1 MVIWSVRFSAPDLST
16 VQKSLRTT
24 SIFSIGSITVLVAS
38 KFLPALATDGK
49 DLTLNGDG
57 KGAHACSACHGTQ
70 GEGVS
75 ETCHYRMT
83 GGLAVRPLMAQS
95 SH

>member
-1 MVIWSVRFSAPDLST
+1 M
-16 VQKSLRTT
+16 
-24 SIFSIGSITVLVAS
+24 
-38 KFLPALATDGK
+38 ATDGK

-83 GGLAVRPLMAQS
+83 GGLAVRLLMAQRGHAVS
-95 SH
+95 TLFKLARAGAPVD